1 MKSHSIIFC
10 LQLALHDGS
19 STTFHFAHP
28 EGQARQVRERD
39 SVKEMLQQLL
49 PKFKKKVNKELE
61 ERHRMLKDNPGL
73 LQLYKD
79 LVITQIMKPEEFW
92 EQHAPVNG
100 VRAAGSGVPNLKVQS
115 QSGGGG
121 GSGGGSGSGSGSG
134 ARQDVGVSGS
144 FLSDIKPQADGA
156 NGIKYNL
163 TVDVITSIFKTYPA
177 VKKKHFENVPANM
190 SEQDFWNKFFQ
201 SHYFHRDRIHGQG
214 LKDIFT
220 ECAKDDDRA
229 IRAQLTEGVG
239 DRFANIT
246 AFSDS
251 TIDESYGTGEVTS
264 TGARYGKS
272 EKDAAVGAA
281 SAANIVHQNII
292 KRFNQHSI
300 MVMQAT
306 DKAHEQPQLPQ
317 QQPTSVQ
324 PAQGANEERASCSK
338 RLREMVFEDLDAP
351 PAKKQNSLKLAKVE
365 RYLNGPTPASGATS
379 DQYMHVSEVG
389 KSRTDMRRL
398 LSGWESGNSLSSL
411 SAANA
416 VSALV
421 ELSPGGTLMK
431 TSRGDALV
439 TQCPDSVRLELR
451 QLYGS
456 LSEVILRVLII
467 LLFSETNSFLM
478 NSRQIPHLLTLFLNF
493 CGVQAFKPT

>member
-1 MKSHSIIFC
+1 MSVAQARQAYIEISIFS

-19 STTFHFAHP
+19 STTFHFAQP

-61 ERHRMLKDNPGL
+61 ERHRMLKENPGL

-100 VRAAGSGVPNLKVQS
+100 LRAAGSGVPNLQVQS
-115 QSGGGG
+115 QSQ
-121 GSGGGSGSGSGSG
+121 GSSQG
-134 ARQDVGVSGS
+134 RQDVGVSGS

-163 TVDVITSIFKTYPA
+163 TVDVINSIFKTYPA
-177 VKKKHFENVPANM
+177 VKKKHFENVPSKM
-190 SEQDFWNKFFQ
+190 SEQDFWNRFFQ

-214 LKDIFT
+214 VKDIFT

-229 IRAQLTEGVG
+229 IRAQLTSGVS
-239 DRFANIT
+239 DRFANIA

-251 TIDESYGTGEVTS
+251 TIDECYGTGEETS
-264 TGARYGKS
+264 TGAKYGKS
-272 EKDAAVGAA
+272 GSGAAVGAA

-300 MVMQAT
+300 MVMKAT
-306 DKAHEQPQLPQ
+306 DKTQEQPQQ
-317 QQPTSVQ
+317 QNPVSGQPSQ
-324 PAQGANEERASCSK
+324 QSANNDEGAGSNSK
-338 RLREMVFEDLDAP
+338 RLREMVEFEDLDAP
-351 PAKKQNSLKLAKVE
+351 PAKKQASLKLAKVE

-379 DQYMHVSEVG
+379 EQYMHVSEVG
-389 KSRTDMRRL
+389 KSRTDLRKF
-398 LSGWESGNSLSSL
+398 LSGWERGNSLSSL
-411 SAANA
+411 SASNA

-439 TQCPDSVRLELR
+439 TQCPDSVRVELR

-456 LSEVILRVLII
+456 LSEVTLRGLGI
-467 LLFSETNSFLM
+467 LLFSVTT
-478 NSRQIPHLLTLFLNF
+478 TLEPA
-493 CGVQAFKPT
+493 CKFKGTFPAGSSIINLR

>member
-1 MKSHSIIFC
+1 MSVAQAYIEISIFS

-19 STTFHFAHP
+19 STTFHFAQP

-100 VRAAGSGVPNLKVQS
+100 LRAAGSGVPNLQVQS
-115 QSGGGG
+115 QSQ
-121 GSGGGSGSGSGSG
+121 GSSQG
-134 ARQDVGVSGS
+134 RQDVGVSGS

-163 TVDVITSIFKTYPA
+163 TVDVINSIFKTYPA
-177 VKKKHFENVPANM
+177 VKKKHFENVPSKM
-190 SEQDFWNKFFQ
+190 SEQDFWNRFFQ

-214 LKDIFT
+214 VKDIFT

-229 IRAQLTEGVG
+229 IRAQLTSGVS
-239 DRFANIT
+239 DRFANIA

-251 TIDESYGTGEVTS
+251 TIDECYGTGEETS
-264 TGARYGKS
+264 TGAKYGKS
-272 EKDAAVGAA
+272 GSGAAVGAA

-300 MVMQAT
+300 MVMKAT
-306 DKAHEQPQLPQ
+306 DKTQEQPQQ
-317 QQPTSVQ
+317 QNPVSGQPSQ
-324 PAQGANEERASCSK
+324 QSANNDEGAGSNSK
-338 RLREMVFEDLDAP
+338 RLREMVEFEDLDAP
-351 PAKKQNSLKLAKVE
+351 PAKKQASLKLAKVE

-379 DQYMHVSEVG
+379 EQYMHVSEVG
-389 KSRTDMRRL
+389 KSRTDLRKF
-398 LSGWESGNSLSSL
+398 LSGWERGNSLSSL
-411 SAANA
+411 SASNA

-439 TQCPDSVRLELR
+439 TQCPDSVRVELR

-456 LSEVILRVLII
+456 LSEVTLRGLAI
-467 LLFSETNSFLM
+467 LLFSVTT
-478 NSRQIPHLLTLFLNF
+478 TLEPA
-493 CGVQAFKPT
+493 CKFKGTFPAGSSIINLR